1 MELRRMAY
9 KYRLLPD
16 EGQQEFFS
24 RCFGCT
30 RLVYNRY
37 VEFTKEEAARVRREG
52 GPYRDIPQ
60 ISSLKQECE
69 FLKEV
74 DFLALANAKRNF
86 EAARKGWWN
95 SLKKKRK
102 GKGVKAP
109 AYKKKGKCRDS
120 YTTNNQ
126 DGTVF
131 VSGDFIRLPKVGKVR
146 VICHRPIPD
155 TARVKSATVSRDRDG
170 RYYVSVLCEEEAAPS
185 PKRIYSKAIS
195 DARVV
200 GLDMSLSQF
209 YVSSDRG
216 HDSTITKYVRQYRK
230 DERKIARANRR
241 HSRRELVPT
250 DKTVFS
256 KRWNRDIIV
265 REPSRNREK
274 ARLKLARLHR
284 KVANRRRDFTMQE
297 AARLAKEYDVIVIED
312 LDMQAMA
319 RSLRLGKSVNDL
331 GWGMFRNALR
341 WQCEKR
347 GCELVVAD
355 KWFPSSKTCNH
366 CGAVNKDLNLSDR
379 DWVCPECGCIVDR
392 DYNAACN
399 LRDWFFEHVNEI
411 YSTDGTAGIHACGD
425 SASASGSTLT
435 QAGSMKQES
444 SVGDHEAHTYSKWG

>member
-1 MELRRMAY
+1 MEPRRIAY

-16 EGQQEFFS
+16 EKQKEFFS

-37 VEFTKEEAARVRREG
+37 IQFSLEDAARVKTEG
-52 GPYRDIPQ
+52 GTYRDLPQ
-60 ISSLKQECE
+60 VSSFKQECD

-74 DFLALANAKRNF
+74 DSLALANAKRNF
-86 EAARKGWWN
+86 ETARKGWWD

-109 AYKKKGKCRDS
+109 TFKKKGKCRDS

-126 DGTVF
+126 NGTVS
-131 VSGDFIRLPKVGKVR
+131 VSGDMIKLPKVGEVR
-146 VICHRPIPD
+146 FVCHRPIPE

-170 RYYVSVLCEEEAAPS
+170 RYYVSVLCEVEFTPPS
-185 PKRIYSKAIS
+185 KRIYSKDIK

-200 GLDMSLSQF
+200 GLDMSLSEF
-209 YVSSDRG
+209 YVSSDGG
-216 HDSTITKYVRQYRK
+216 HDVTITKYVRQYRK
-230 DERKIARANRR
+230 DEKKIARADRE
-241 HSRRELVPT
+241 HSRKELIPT
-250 DKTVFS
+250 DRTVFS
-256 KRWNRDIIV
+256 KRWNREV
-265 REPSRNREK
+265 VVKEPSKNREK
-274 ARLKLARLHR
+274 ARLRLARLHR

-312 LDMQAMA
+312 LDMRAMA
-319 RSLRLGKSVNDL
+319 QSLHLGKSVNDL
-331 GWGMFRNALR
+331 GWGMFKTALA

-355 KWFPSSKTCNH
+355 RWFPSSKTCNH
-366 CGAVNKDLNLSDR
+366 CGEVNPDLRLSDR
-379 DWVCPECGCIVDR
+379 EWACPKCGCIVDR

-399 LRDWFFEHVNEI
+399 LRDWYYSHLEEI

-425 SASASGSTLT
+425 GTSTPGETLG
-435 QAGSMKQES
+435 QAPSLKQES
-444 SVGDHEAHTYSKWG
+444 SVGDPEAPTYSK